1 MDTIPIT
8 RQKGMNIWLL
18 LQHKQIV
25 KHITRS
31 DMNTA
36 ANIIVTNTTDINRAS
51 FMIAKSKG
59 EINPVLLGA
68 KLAMVAELKKRLSKG
83 EIVEFDFY
91 SKSKKEIR
99 HAIGCLY
106 GSLIAPK
113 IQNTGRHN
121 AQFGNVTYYDLERQ
135 DFRCFSLET
144 LIKVY

>member
-1 MDTIPIT
+1 
-8 RQKGMNIWLL
+8 
-18 LQHKQIV
+18 
-25 KHITRS
+25 
-31 DMNTA
+31 MNTA
-36 ANIIVTNTTDINRAS
+36 ANIIVTNPTDISRAS

-121 AQFGNVTYYDLERQ
+121 AQFGKVTYYDLERQ
-135 DFRCFSLET
+135 NFRCFSLET

>member
-1 MDTIPIT
+1 
-8 RQKGMNIWLL
+8 
-18 LQHKQIV
+18 
-25 KHITRS
+25 
-31 DMNTA
+31 MNTA
-36 ANIIVTNTTDINRAS
+36 ANIIVTNNTDIKWAS
-51 FMIAKSKG
+51 FMLAKSNG
-59 EINPVLLGA
+59 QISPVLLGA

-91 SKSKKEIR
+91 SKSKNEIR

-135 DFRCFSLET
+135 NFRCFSLET

>member
-1 MDTIPIT
+1 
-8 RQKGMNIWLL
+8 MNIWLF
-18 LQHKQIV
+18 LQHKSLV
-25 KHITRS
+25 LPITRL

-36 ANIIVTNTTDINRAS
+36 ANIIVTNNTDINRAS
-51 FMIAKSKG
+51 FMIVKSNGK
-59 EINPVLLGA
+59 INPVLLGA
-68 KLAMVAELKKRLSKG
+68 KLAMIAELKKRLSKG

-135 DFRCFSLET
+135 NFRCFSLET

>member
-1 MDTIPIT
+1 
-8 RQKGMNIWLL
+8 MNIWLL
-18 LQHKQIV
+18 LQHKQIIN
-25 KHITRS
+25 HLTPL

-36 ANIIVTNTTDINRAS
+36 ANVIAANSTDMVRAP
-51 FMIAKSKG
+51 FMLSKSHG
-59 EINPVLLGA
+59 TINPIALGA

-91 SKSKKEIR
+91 SKSKNEIR

-106 GSLIAPK
+106 GNLIAPK

-121 AQFGNVTYYDLERQ
+121 AQFGNVTYFDLERQ

-144 LIKVY
+144 LLKVD

>member
-1 MDTIPIT
+1 
-8 RQKGMNIWLL
+8 MNIWLL
-18 LQHKQIV
+18 LQHKQIIN
-25 KHITRS
+25 HLTPF

-36 ANIIVTNTTDINRAS
+36 ANIIAANSTDMVRAS
-51 FMIAKSKG
+51 FMLAKSHG
-59 EINPVLLGA
+59 TITPLALGA

-83 EIVEFDFY
+83 EIVEFDYY
-91 SKSKKEIR
+91 SKSKNEIR

-135 DFRCFSLET
+135 NFRCFSLET
-144 LIKVY
+144 LLKVY

>member
-1 MDTIPIT
+1 
-8 RQKGMNIWLL
+8 MNIWLL
-18 LQHKQIV
+18 LQHKQIIN
-25 KHITRS
+25 HLTPF

-36 ANIIVTNTTDINRAS
+36 ANIIAANSTDMVRAS
-51 FMIAKSKG
+51 FMLAKSHG
-59 EINPVLLGA
+59 TINPIALGA

-83 EIVEFDFY
+83 EIVEFDYY
-91 SKSKKEIR
+91 SKSKNEIR

-135 DFRCFSLET
+135 NFRCFSLET
-144 LIKVY
+144 LLKVY